1 MGQQEIPCDFA
12 FRADSMVT
20 APWSPSTALSPSQKM
35 SFCHLV
41 FATVKQGH
49 VIKYEKQPDVQGKL
63 QRGRVT
69 GLSFNLKTEGSC
81 TKMDGPRGNY
91 GDRRQTEDN
100 RRQASTF
107 MRKPK

>member
-1 MGQQEIPCDFA
+1 M
-12 FRADSMVT
+12 
-20 APWSPSTALSPSQKM
+20 
-35 SFCHLV
+35 
-41 FATVKQGH
+41 
-49 VIKYEKQPDVQGKL
+49 IKYEKQPDVQGKL